1 MLGVG
6 VPNSLKR
13 TALILLVVLPIIAHA
28 EKISYEI
35 YSVPLFFGEREVI
48 TKGILNYTL
57 DDVLT
62 DKGPVGDNENRTV
75 TLPLSHGFSIGTTVY
90 SEPALE
96 GFGLWMR
103 KDGGGFSWE
112 WFYLENGNVY
122 KKLQGP
128 GRVKVRLTRKNNNVQ
143 LAAIEFLETLTL
155 RLDTMNY
162 IPFWFKD
169 THNLVVKKGSAF
181 VLAP

>member
-1 MLGVG
+1 M
-6 VPNSLKR
+6 PCSLNR
-13 TALILLVVLPIIAHA
+13 ISLILLVVLPIIAHA

-35 YSVPLFFGEREVI
+35 YSVPLFFGERKVI
-48 TKGILNYTL
+48 TKGILDYTL
-57 DDVLT
+57 DDVIT
-62 DKGPVGDNENRTV
+62 DKGLVENQGNETK
-75 TLPLSHGFSIGTTVY
+75 TLPISHGFSIGTTVY
-90 SEPALE
+90 SEPGLE

-112 WFYLENGNVY
+112 WFYRENGNVF

-143 LAAIEFLETLTL
+143 LASIEFLETLTL

-181 VLAP
+181 ILAP